1 VSDPFALLG
10 LEPRF
15 DLDLT
20 AAEVRHRELS
30 RALHPDRHAG
40 SPAEE
45 RRQALSKAIEVNDA
59 LRVLKDPVRRAEA
72 LLQRSGLRLAEE
84 GREPPASPD
93 FLMEMLEIRE
103 ELGAARGAADL
114 SAIRGIAKRVE
125 ARETAVERELAT
137 AFSSLSPNSSAGAA
151 IAEPIAKRLGELR
164 YFRRLLSEARALED
178 EIA

>member
-1 VSDPFALLG
+1 MSDPFALLG

-15 DLDLT
+15 DLDLA

-40 SPAEE
+40 SSAGE

-72 LLQRSGLRLAEE
+72 LLQRSGVRLADE

-93 FLMEMLEIRE
+93 FLMEMLELRE
-103 ELGAARGAADL
+103 ELSAARAAADL
-114 SAIRGIAKRVE
+114 NAIRDIEKRVE
-125 ARETAVERELAT
+125 VRESAIERELAIT
-137 AFSSLSPNSSAGAA
+137 FSALSREPSGSATQ
-151 IAEPIAKRLGELR
+151 AEPIGKRLGELR
-164 YFRRLLSEARALED
+164 YYRRLLSEARALED

>member
-1 VSDPFALLG
+1 MSDPFSLLG

-15 DLDLT
+15 DLDLA

-40 SPAEE
+40 SSAGE

-72 LLQRSGLRLAEE
+72 LLHRSGVRLAEE
-84 GREPPASPD
+84 GGEPPASPD
-93 FLMEMLEIRE
+93 FLMEMLELRE
-103 ELGAARGAADL
+103 ELGAARSAANL

-125 ARETAVERELAT
+125 TRETAVERELAA
-137 AFSSLSPNSSAGAA
+137 AFAILSQDSSGRTVNAEQ
-151 IAEPIAKRLGELR
+151 IARRLGELR